1 MLSAKFYLN
10 HNDCS
15 RKRKAG
21 KLDMYR
27 TEALPP
33 RIPVIMQDEL
43 SEDNFNVSKQPIILR
58 WEGMVEFWRNV
69 GKTDNLIFQGGTGEL
84 QQLRPTSK
92 LLREQQDGRGVL

>member
-1 MLSAKFYLN
+1 MFVVSAVMTVIINYS
-10 HNDCS
+10 S

-58 WEGMVEFWRNV
+58 
-69 GKTDNLIFQGGTGEL
+69 
-84 QQLRPTSK
+84 
-92 LLREQQDGRGVL
+92 

>member
-1 MLSAKFYLN
+1 MKFDCNYN
-10 HNDCS
+10 NDCS

-58 WEGMVEFWRNV
+58 
-69 GKTDNLIFQGGTGEL
+69 
-84 QQLRPTSK
+84 
-92 LLREQQDGRGVL
+92 

>member
-1 MLSAKFYLN
+1 MTIIINYS
-10 HNDCS
+10 S

-58 WEGMVEFWRNV
+58 
-69 GKTDNLIFQGGTGEL
+69 
-84 QQLRPTSK
+84 
-92 LLREQQDGRGVL
+92 